1 MDNIDIKIILLVF
14 EECCGEIPES
24 VREKAEH
31 CECGFVD
38 EGGGRV
44 PWLDLL
50 AEDDFDFWVS
60 VREMGEDGGLDGGE
74 HFRRKRANIV

>member
-1 MDNIDIKIILLVF
+1 ML
-14 EECCGEIPES
+14 EERCGEIPES
-24 VREKAEH
+24 VRGNAED

-50 AEDDFDFWVS
+50 AEDDFDFWMS
-60 VREMGEDGGLDGGE
+60 LLEMGQDGGLDGGE
-74 HFRRKRANIV
+74 HFRRKGADIV